1 MSEWK
6 ADIFSTAATFQI
18 LMASFSLCAVINIH
32 SLWPFVVGLTKGE
45 VIGNSILFLFAGFQ
59 TTADSMMFIFYE
71 LAYHPDIQSKVSQ

>member
-18 LMASFSLCAVINIH
+18 LMASLYAVINIH